1 MRAGMPSSTEAQTPP
16 VRTGWKN
23 LLRSRALRWGVT
35 LALLAYALSRLSA
48 DQIAEIASWRSVVL
62 LLASSVVLLI
72 VVGLNTVRWLLV
84 ARICRVQIPWQR
96 SFQWTMIGHFFN
108 QIFPSSVGGDVV
120 RGILAGR
127 GINDMGG
134 AFSSIALE
142 RIVGLVALLALIAIG
157 QPLLIARLHDRSLS
171 HLALA
176 AILLSLCALVAAFV
190 LATFVGNWRS
200 GRLQAAA
207 HRFAGDASRLIASPL
222 LTALA
227 LLVSFVMHGSNLV
240 LTAVVAN
247 QLGAD
252 VSLLDVLLVVPTIIL
267 IASLPIS
274 IGGWGVREAALAV
287 GFSGLGQPASV
298 AVATSLIIGL
308 ANLVSA
314 LPGAAAWN
322 WLPPAERRSHGSAM
336 VASRGAVTTPG
347 WRRHRNEDCDQCS
360 CGSGADRCNEDVSP
374 WPTNLPN
381 AGV

>member
-1 MRAGMPSSTEAQTPP
+1 
-16 VRTGWKN
+16 
-23 LLRSRALRWGVT
+23 LRWGVT
-35 LALLAYALSRLSA
+35 LALLAYALSQLTA
-48 DQIAEIASWRSVVL
+48 DQIAEIAGWNSAAL
-62 LLASSVVLLI
+62 LLASSLVLLA

-84 ARICRVQIPWQR
+84 ARICRVQLPWR
-96 SFQWTMIGHFFN
+96 ESFQWTMIGHFFN

-142 RIVGLVALLALIAIG
+142 RVVGFIALLALIAVG
-157 QPLLIARLHDRSLS
+157 QPLLIARLHDQSLS
-171 HLALA
+171 NLALA
-176 AILLSLCALVAAFV
+176 VILASICALAAAFFLV
-190 LATFVGNWRS
+190 RFVGNRRS

-287 GFSGLGQPASV
+287 GFSGLGLPASV

-314 LPGAAAWN
+314 LPGAAAWS
-322 WLPPAERRSHGSAM
+322 WLPPAERASHG
-336 VASRGAVTTPG
+336 P
-347 WRRHRNEDCDQCS
+347 RRS
-360 CGSGADRCNEDVSP
+360 
-374 WPTNLPN
+374 
-381 AGV
+381 

>member
-1 MRAGMPSSTEAQTPP
+1 MRSGSILGKGDASIGGDGSPARAIEGGGAGWNTAALHQAGTPPAEGSAEAQTPP
-16 VRTGWKN
+16 VVTGWRN
-23 LLRSRALRWGVT
+23 VLTSRALRWGVT
-35 LALLAYALSRLSA
+35 LALLAYAISRLSA
-48 DQIAEIASWRSVVL
+48 DQIAEIASWNSVAL
-62 LLASSVVLLI
+62 LLAASAVLLM

-84 ARICRVQIPWQR
+84 ARICRVQMPWWR

-108 QIFPSSVGGDVV
+108 QIFPSSIGGDVV

-127 GINDMGG
+127 GIDDMGG

-142 RIVGLVALLALIAIG
+142 RIVGVVALLTLIAIG

-171 HLALA
+171 HVALA
-176 AILLSLCALVAAFV
+176 AILLSLCTLVAAFV
-190 LATFVGNWRS
+190 LVRFVGNRRS
-200 GRLQAAA
+200 GHLQAAA
-207 HRFAGDASRLIASPL
+207 HRFAGDASRLAASPL

-247 QLGAD
+247 HLGAD

-314 LPGAAAWN
+314 LPGAAAWA
-322 WLPPAERRSHGSAM
+322 WLPPAERASHG
-336 VASRGAVTTPG
+336 P
-347 WRRHRNEDCDQCS
+347 RR
-360 CGSGADRCNEDVSP
+360 P
-374 WPTNLPN
+374 
-381 AGV
+381 

>member
-1 MRAGMPSSTEAQTPP
+1 MPSSTEAQTPP

-62 LLASSVVLLI
+62 LLASSGVLLI

-84 ARICRVQIPWQR
+84 ARICRVQMPSWR

-200 GRLQAAA
+200 GRLRSTTGRRF
-207 HRFAGDASRLIASPL
+207 HRRRPETIGFLERDDFSSSYHRALTFCLARDL
-222 LTALA
+222 LRKPVPTFRDHA
-227 LLVSFVMHGSNLV
+227 LVSDHSAAVRAAMSGS
-240 LTAVVAN
+240 
-247 QLGAD
+247 
-252 VSLLDVLLVVPTIIL
+252 
-267 IASLPIS
+267 
-274 IGGWGVREAALAV
+274 
-287 GFSGLGQPASV
+287 
-298 AVATSLIIGL
+298 
-308 ANLVSA
+308 
-314 LPGAAAWN
+314 
-322 WLPPAERRSHGSAM
+322 
-336 VASRGAVTTPG
+336 
-347 WRRHRNEDCDQCS
+347 
-360 CGSGADRCNEDVSP
+360 
-374 WPTNLPN
+374 
-381 AGV
+381 

>member
-1 MRAGMPSSTEAQTPP
+1 VVMRSGSIPGEGDASIGEDGSSARAIKGGAAGWNTATLHWTGAPPAESSAEAQTPP
-16 VRTGWKN
+16 VVTGWRN
-23 LLRSRALRWGVT
+23 LLRSRALRWSVT
-35 LALLAYALSRLSA
+35 LALLAYAISRLSA
-48 DQIAEIASWRSVVL
+48 DQVAGIASWNSVARLLAASAVVL
-62 LLASSVVLLI
+62 M

-84 ARICRVQIPWQR
+84 ARICQVQMPWRR

-108 QIFPSSVGGDVV
+108 QIFPSSIGGDVV

-127 GINDMGG
+127 GIDDMGG

-142 RIVGLVALLALIAIG
+142 RIVGVVALLTLIAIG

-171 HLALA
+171 HVALA
-176 AILLSLCALVAAFV
+176 AILLSLGTLVAAFV
-190 LATFVGNWRS
+190 LVKFIGNRRS

-207 HRFAGDASRLIASPL
+207 HRFAGDASRLAASPL

-227 LLVSFVMHGSNLV
+227 LLVSFVMHGSNLA

-274 IGGWGVREAALAV
+274 IGGWGVREVALAV
-287 GFSGLGQPASV
+287 GFSALGQPASV

-314 LPGAAAWN
+314 LPGAVAWN
-322 WLPPAERRSHGSAM
+322 WLPPAERASHG
-336 VASRGAVTTPG
+336 P
-347 WRRHRNEDCDQCS
+347 RRS
-360 CGSGADRCNEDVSP
+360 
-374 WPTNLPN
+374 
-381 AGV
+381 